1 MSAATNANRFASPA
15 EVEALRQRMARA
27 ALDALSAKARAATLE
42 AAELGDALGEIV
54 ALAWLLEVGADM
66 RGLT

>member
-1 MSAATNANRFASPA
+1 MSAALNPNRFASPV

-27 ALDALSAKARAATLE
+27 ALAALSREARAAAIE

-54 ALAWLLEVGADM
+54 ALVWLLEVGADV
-66 RGLT
+66 RGLV